1 MKKRKVIYVML
12 ITLSIALL
20 FLSLF
25 LFCLYKN
32 KKSYASLIYEAAIK
46 MERVEVYLK
55 ERCIEKGM
63 ELVDEDINSTY
74 LVGPDFTELTS
85 TPGDEREK
93 RSTLNPYSAAAVT
106 SMLLDAGLKKGD
118 TIAIGASGS
127 YPGFFLAALSAA
139 SELDLKVKL
148 ILSLG
153 SSMYG
158 ATRLQYNIF
167 DIARDARESGLIEY
181 ELLGVSRG
189 YKDDKGGSVLEG
201 ILYNGTEELSLD
213 ICREEAERSG
223 CVLINPPT
231 LQESIEER
239 LRLFGEVKLFI
250 NVGGAPVNIGDG
262 TVSFS
267 VPAGLVMEMDDVP
280 KGEGR
285 GVVYEYLDK
294 GIPVINLLDSK
305 GFSEKYNVEF
315 DASPFPEIEKEPLG
329 ISYLTMG
336 IISLV
341 LSITI
346 ITLSSIYYVRRKRDE
361 V

>member
-1 MKKRKVIYVML
+1 M
-12 ITLSIALL
+12 
-20 FLSLF
+20 
-25 LFCLYKN
+25 
-32 KKSYASLIYEAAIK
+32 
-46 MERVEVYLK
+46 
-55 ERCIEKGM
+55 
-63 ELVDEDINSTY
+63 
-74 LVGPDFTELTS
+74 
-85 TPGDEREK
+85 
-93 RSTLNPYSAAAVT
+93 
-106 SMLLDAGLKKGD
+106 
-118 TIAIGASGS
+118 
-127 YPGFFLAALSAA
+127 
-139 SELDLKVKL
+139 
-148 ILSLG
+148 
-153 SSMYG
+153 
-158 ATRLQYNIF
+158 
-167 DIARDARESGLIEY
+167 
-181 ELLGVSRG
+181 
-189 YKDDKGGSVLEG
+189 
-201 ILYNGTEELSLD
+201 
-213 ICREEAERSG
+213 
-223 CVLINPPT
+223 INPPT

-267 VPAGLVMEMDDVP
+267 VPAGLVIEMDDVP